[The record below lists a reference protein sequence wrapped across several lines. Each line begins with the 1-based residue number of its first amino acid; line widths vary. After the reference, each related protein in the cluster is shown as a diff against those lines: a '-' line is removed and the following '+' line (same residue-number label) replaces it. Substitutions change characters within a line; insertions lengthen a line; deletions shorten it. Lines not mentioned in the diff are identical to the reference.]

1 MAVRRLAPDA
11 VQPKSFAFAPETEA
25 WLGEQLKKYPEGRQA
40 SAVIPLLWRV
50 QKDCGNWLPQKAI
63 EAVAER
69 LAMPYI
75 RVFEVATFYTMF
87 NLEPVG
93 KFYIQ
98 MCGTTPC
105 QLRGSDAI
113 KTVLA
118 RKVGAPHHVTED
130 GLFSWIE
137 VECLGACCN
146 APMVQ
151 INDDYFEDLT
161 EENFEALLDD
171 LAAGRE
177 VRKGSQTGRVSSEPT
192 KSLNTL
198 QDPALYDGSRVGA
211 WKKRFEEEAI
221 RKAAEAKEAES
232 KAKAEAA
239 AATKEAAVE
248 PKPGKP
254 DAGRATASP
263 VADAPA
269 QRAAAGERPVD
280 PGARVTASEEDTRKT
295 VDPKAVEEE
304 EEMAKRLAAL
314 PKDASPEDKANA
326 VGERPAGLDAPRGGK
341 ADDLKKIL
349 GIGPAN
355 EKKLNELGVFH
366 YDQIAGWERPQIRWV
381 GAYLAFPGRI
391 DRENWVEQARAL
403 AAETRTS

>member
-11 VQPKSFAFAPETEA
+11 VQPKSFAFTPQTEA
-25 WLGEQLKKYPEGRQA
+25 WLVEQVRKYPVGRQA

-105 QLRGSDAI
+105 QLRGSDAV
-113 KTVLA
+113 KKVLE
-118 RKVGAPHHVTED
+118 RRIGAPQHVTDD
-130 GLFSWIE
+130 GLFSWLE

-151 INDDYFEDLT
+151 INDDYYEDLT
-161 EENFEALLDD
+161 EENFDKLLDD

-177 VRKGSQTGRVSSEPT
+177 VRTGSQQGRTSSEPT
-192 KSLNTL
+192 DNVQTL
-198 QDPALYDGSRVGA
+198 QDPGLYDGSRVGA

-221 RKAAEAKEAES
+221 RKAAEEKAKEDE
-232 KAKAEAA
+232 AKAEAA
-239 AATKEAAVE
+239 SAAKEAAVE

-254 DAGRATASP
+254 DSGRATESP

-280 PGARVTASEEDTRKT
+280 PGARVTASEEGSRKT
-295 VDPKAVEEE
+295 VDAQAVAEEE
-304 EEMAKRLAAL
+304 EVASRLATL
-314 PKDASPEDKANA
+314 PKDASAEDKANA
-326 VGERPAGLDAPRGGK
+326 VGERPAGLDAPRGGT

-355 EKKLNELGVFH
+355 EKKLNGLGIWHF
-366 YDQIAGWERPQIRWV
+366 DQIAAWERPQIRWV
-381 GAYLAFPGRI
+381 GTYLAFPGRI

-403 AAETRTS
+403 ADGNTPS

>member
-11 VQPKSFAFAPETEA
+11 VQPKSFAFTPQTEA
-25 WLGEQLKKYPEGRQA
+25 WLVEQVRKYPEGRQA

-105 QLRGSDAI
+105 QLRGSDAV
-113 KTVLA
+113 KKVLE
-118 RKVGAPHHVTED
+118 RRIGAPHHVTED
-130 GLFSWIE
+130 GLFSWLE

-151 INDDYFEDLT
+151 INDDYYEDLT
-161 EENFEALLDD
+161 AESFETLLDD

-177 VRKGSQTGRVSSEPT
+177 VRVGSQEGRVSSEPT
-192 KSLNTL
+192 DDVRTL

-221 RKAAEAKEAES
+221 RKAAEAEET
-232 KAKAEAA
+232 AKAEGAA
-239 AATKEAAVE
+239 ADRSAAVE
-248 PKPGKP
+248 PKPAKP
-254 DAGRATASP
+254 DAGRATGTKA
-263 VADAPA
+263 ADAPA
-269 QRAAAGERPVD
+269 QRAAAGEKPVD
-280 PGARVTASEEDTRKT
+280 PAARVEASQTATRTVSDDAAVAEEAEIS
-295 VDPKAVEEE
+295 KA
-304 EEMAKRLAAL
+304 LSAL
-314 PKDASPEDKANA
+314 PKDASAEDKANA
-326 VGERPAGLDAPRGGK
+326 VGARPDGLAAPRGEK
-341 ADDLKKIL
+341 ADDLKRIL
-349 GIGPAN
+349 GIGPVN
-355 EKKLNELGVFH
+355 ERKLNELGIFH
-366 YDQIAGWERPQIRWV
+366 FDQIAAWDRAQIRWV
-381 GAYLAFPGRI
+381 GVYLAFPGRI

-403 AAETRTS
+403 ADTDTKS

>member
-11 VQPKSFAFAPETEA
+11 VQPKSFAFTPETEA
-25 WLGEQLKKYPEGRQA
+25 WLVEQVRKYPEGRQA

-93 KFYIQ
+93 KYFVQ

-105 QLRGSDAI
+105 QLRGSDTI
-113 KTVLA
+113 KKVLE
-118 RKVGAPHHVTED
+118 RRVGAQSTVTAD
-130 GLFSWIE
+130 GLFSWLE

-151 INDDYFEDLT
+151 INDDYYEDLT
-161 EENFEALLDD
+161 EANFEKLLDD

-177 VRKGSQTGRVSSEPT
+177 PKLGSQEGRTSSEPT
-192 KSLNTL
+192 DNVRTL

-211 WKKRFEEEAI
+211 WKKRFEEEAA
-221 RKAAEAKEAES
+221 RKAAESEAA
-232 KAKAEAA
+232 AKAEGEAA
-239 AATKEAAVE
+239 SAAKEAAVE

-254 DAGRATASP
+254 DSGRATETP

-280 PGARVTASEEDTRKT
+280 PGARVAASEEGTRKT
-295 VDPKAVEEE
+295 VDADAVAEEE
-304 EEMAKRLAAL
+304 EVAARLAGL
-314 PKDASPEDKANA
+314 PKDASAEDKANA
-326 VGERPAGLDAPRGGK
+326 VGERPAGLEAPRGGA
-341 ADDLKKIL
+341 ADDLKAII

-355 EKKLNELGVFH
+355 EKKLNELGIFH
-366 YDQIAGWERPQIRWV
+366 FDQIAGWARPQVRWV
-381 GAYLAFPGRI
+381 GTYLAFPGRI

-403 AAETRTS
+403 ADRDKTS